1 MKALKL
7 DLLDGIAADEAILF
21 EAKPHPFL
29 YSLEASR
36 APMLAMFGL
45 SAFLVFV
52 LMFMKGGPLLFL
64 LKVVA
69 LRTFG
74 NQFGPL
80 MKSRA

>member
-1 MKALKL
+1 
-7 DLLDGIAADEAILF
+7 
-21 EAKPHPFL
+21 
-29 YSLEASR
+29 
-36 APMLAMFGL
+36 MLAMFGL

-74 NQFGPL
+74 NQFGPW